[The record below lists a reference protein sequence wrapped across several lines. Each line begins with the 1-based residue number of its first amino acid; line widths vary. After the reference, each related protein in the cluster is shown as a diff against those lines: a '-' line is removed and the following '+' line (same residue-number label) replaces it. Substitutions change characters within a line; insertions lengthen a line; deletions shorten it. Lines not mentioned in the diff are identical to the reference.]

1 MKKLLRFLWPALV
14 LCLGFASYAAA
25 LWMMWSSFRT
35 SGTVFTLPGEAVVSV
50 SEPGTQTLWL
60 VTRGLADGRMFTHD
74 DELPGGVKIEVRRME
89 NDEVVPLQ
97 ATGKSRMSG
106 SGEERVSMARI
117 DFERSGDYRVIAEGL
132 ESERVFRLSASGF
145 ALRFFGGM
153 MVILIGSVFLFAG
166 VIWAIVVLV
175 QILTERK
182 R

>member
-1 MKKLLRFLWPALV
+1 MKTLLRFLWPVVV
-14 LCLGFASYAAA
+14 LSLGVAAYAAA

-35 SGTVFTLPGEAVVSV
+35 SGTVFTLPGKAVVSV

-74 DELPGGVKIEVRRME
+74 DELPGGVRIEVRSME
-89 NDEVVPLQ
+89 SDEVVPLQ
-97 ATGKSRMSG
+97 ATGRSRMSG

-117 DFERSGDYRVIAEGL
+117 DFERPGDYRIIAEGL

-145 ALRFFGGM
+145 AMRFFGGM
-153 MVILIGSVFLFAG
+153 IIGAVGTVFLFVG
-166 VIWAIVVLV
+166 MIWGIVVLV
-175 QILTERK
+175 RILTERK